1 MPVIKALLRR
11 KLVLIGL
18 FIVTAFVI
26 MAVFAPWIAPYP
38 PDFQFD
44 NGLDDTGA
52 PLPPNAA
59 YWLGT
64 DTLGRDLL
72 SRLIFGS
79 RATLIVAIV
88 ANSIAVTIGVLI
100 GVTAGYLRGWIGSVL
115 MRFTDLITA
124 FPTLILAILLAALV
138 SQNSWTWLQWLP
150 ISPNLLIIMVIIAL
164 VNWVQV
170 GRVTYTE
177 TTSLVEREFI
187 VAEKSL
193 GAGTAR
199 ILFRHLLP
207 HVLPTAIVYATLGI
221 ATTSL
226 TEATLSFLG
235 IGVQPPTASW
245 GNMANDGQT
254 YLDTA
259 PWLIFFPSICIALLA
274 LSFNLIGDA
283 LRDILDPTLRG
294 RH

>member
-18 FIVTAFVI
+18 IIVTAFVV

-38 PDFQFD
+38 PDLQFD

-52 PLPPNAA
+52 PLPPNAMF
-59 YWLGT
+59 WLGT

-79 RATLIVAIV
+79 RATLIVAIF
-88 ANSIAVTIGVLI
+88 ANSIAVAIGVVI
-100 GVTAGYLRGWIGSVL
+100 GITAGYLRGVVGNLL

-138 SQNSWTWLQWLP
+138 SQNNWTWLHWLP

-170 GRVTYTE
+170 GRVVYTE